1 MAFADKKNSRNQ
13 PICRTPFDDSEDACI
28 LPMVGQTHHVTTRD
42 DILPAS
48 LQQLTDIISSSVE
61 RLRNRLERIS
71 HELKRADNE
80 TLGGALDGQRIR
92 KLAAVVDDIS
102 TDLLHLSDLIAPDAP
117 VNRWVSPRGV
127 LESLLFETLRKNP
140 DLRHTMPRIVLDV
153 AEGHSIYADPTI
165 VNRVLA
171 TLLDNAIEATATNGE
186 VVITSVEYA
195 DAIEIEVADSGT
207 GLSNNTKSRLFE
219 PGFST
224 KPDGTGLALAS
235 ARVLVEQ
242 LGGALDAINCP
253 DGGTAFTLRVP
264 HGKAMRQAA

>member
-1 MAFADKKNSRNQ
+1 M
-13 PICRTPFDDSEDACI
+13 
-28 LPMVGQTHHVTTRD
+28 
-42 DILPAS
+42 
-48 LQQLTDIISSSVE
+48 
-61 RLRNRLERIS
+61 
-71 HELKRADNE
+71 
-80 TLGGALDGQRIR
+80 
-92 KLAAVVDDIS
+92 
-102 TDLLHLSDLIAPDAP
+102 
-117 VNRWVSPRGV
+117 
-127 LESLLFETLRKNP
+127 
-140 DLRHTMPRIVLDV
+140 
-153 AEGHSIYADPTI
+153 
-165 VNRVLA
+165 
-171 TLLDNAIEATATNGE
+171 
-186 VVITSVEYA
+186 VITSVEYA